1 MPAQRAP
8 PEQDRRKPRD
18 EECGGLDRDVRLVA
32 AVGELEAGDG
42 DHEKRRE
49 DPQSDGAGDDP
60 PAPIYESATRYPIW
74 VRSRRECSFYSHVSV
89 VDATFD
95 LRGDSGSALDSDS
108 EISVLLAEDHALFR
122 QGLRELLDTAGLS
135 VIGEASDGI
144 SAVRLARELR
154 PDVVVMDLNMPR
166 MDGIDA
172 TSEIMKS
179 EHPPVVLVLTVS
191 TTNDDVLDAIA
202 AGAAGYLLKD
212 AAAEEIVN
220 AVRTASSGSSPL
232 SPTIAGAVVRRVRE
246 QSTATDQ
253 PDDLLALS
261 ECEREILRLVAQGRD
276 NTEIAQE
283 LYLSPSTV
291 KNHVSSILEKLG
303 VDSRVQAAVRA
314 ARAGIV

>member
-1 MPAQRAP
+1 M
-8 PEQDRRKPRD
+8 
-18 EECGGLDRDVRLVA
+18 
-32 AVGELEAGDG
+32 
-42 DHEKRRE
+42 
-49 DPQSDGAGDDP
+49 
-60 PAPIYESATRYPIW
+60 
-74 VRSRRECSFYSHVSV
+74 
-89 VDATFD
+89 
-95 LRGDSGSALDSDS
+95 DSDS

-122 QGLRELLDTAGLS
+122 QGLRELLTTAGLS

-144 SAVRLARELR
+144 NAVRLARELR

-179 EHPPVVLVLTVS
+179 EQPPIVLVLTVS

-202 AGAAGYLLKD
+202 AGASGYLLKD
-212 AAAEEIVN
+212 AAADEIVN
-220 AVRTASSGSSPL
+220 AVRSANAGGSTL

-246 QSTATDQ
+246 HSSNVEQ
-253 PDDLLALS
+253 PEALLALS
-261 ECEREILRLVAQGRD
+261 DRETEILRLVAQGRD

>member
-1 MPAQRAP
+1 M
-8 PEQDRRKPRD
+8 D
-18 EECGGLDRDVRLVA
+18 
-32 AVGELEAGDG
+32 
-42 DHEKRRE
+42 
-49 DPQSDGAGDDP
+49 
-60 PAPIYESATRYPIW
+60 T
-74 VRSRRECSFYSHVSV
+74 
-89 VDATFD
+89 
-95 LRGDSGSALDSDS
+95 DS

-135 VIGEASDGI
+135 VIGEASDGVN
-144 SAVRLARELR
+144 AVRLAGELR

-172 TSEIMKS
+172 TSEIMKFDR
-179 EHPPVVLVLTVS
+179 PPVVLVLTVS

-212 AAAEEIVN
+212 ADADEIVN
-220 AVRTASSGSSPL
+220 AVRTASTGSSPL

-246 QSTATDQ
+246 QSSNVEQ
-253 PDDLLALS
+253 PEDLLALS
-261 ECEREILRLVAQGRD
+261 EREREILRLVAQGRD

-291 KNHVSSILEKLG
+291 KNHVSSILDKLG

>member
-1 MPAQRAP
+1 MLLSH
-8 PEQDRRKPRD
+8 
-18 EECGGLDRDVRLVA
+18 CGGD
-32 AVGELEAGDG
+32 
-42 DHEKRRE
+42 
-49 DPQSDGAGDDP
+49 
-60 PAPIYESATRYPIW
+60 
-74 VRSRRECSFYSHVSV
+74 C
-89 VDATFD
+89 
-95 LRGDSGSALDSDS
+95 GSALDSDS

-135 VIGEASDGI
+135 VIGEASDGVN
-144 SAVRLARELR
+144 AVRLARELR

-172 TSEIMKS
+172 TSEITKS

-202 AGAAGYLLKD
+202 AGASGYLLKD
-212 AAAEEIVN
+212 ADADQIVS
-220 AVRTASSGSSPL
+220 AVRSASSGDSTL

-246 QSTATDQ
+246 QSINIEQ
-253 PDDLLALS
+253 PEDLLALS
-261 ECEREILRLVAQGRD
+261 DREKEILRLVAQGRD

>member
-1 MPAQRAP
+1 
-8 PEQDRRKPRD
+8 
-18 EECGGLDRDVRLVA
+18 
-32 AVGELEAGDG
+32 LETDN
-42 DHEKRRE
+42 
-49 DPQSDGAGDDP
+49 
-60 PAPIYESATRYPIW
+60 
-74 VRSRRECSFYSHVSV
+74 
-89 VDATFD
+89 
-95 LRGDSGSALDSDS
+95 
-108 EISVLLAEDHALFR
+108 EIRVLLVEDHALFR
-122 QGLRELLDTAGLS
+122 QGLRELLGTAGLS
-135 VIGEASDGI
+135 VIGEASDGVT
-144 SAVRLARELR
+144 AVRLTRELR

-179 EHPPVVLVLTVS
+179 DRPPVVLVLTVS

-202 AGAAGYLLKD
+202 AGASGYLLKD
-212 AAAEEIVN
+212 AAADEIVN
-220 AVRTASSGSSPL
+220 AVRNANTGSSTL

-246 QSTATDQ
+246 QSATTEQ
-253 PDDLLALS
+253 PEDLLALS
-261 ECEREILRLVAQGRD
+261 EREREILRLVAQGHD

>member
-1 MPAQRAP
+1 M
-8 PEQDRRKPRD
+8 
-18 EECGGLDRDVRLVA
+18 G
-32 AVGELEAGDG
+32 
-42 DHEKRRE
+42 
-49 DPQSDGAGDDP
+49 
-60 PAPIYESATRYPIW
+60 T
-74 VRSRRECSFYSHVSV
+74 
-89 VDATFD
+89 
-95 LRGDSGSALDSDS
+95 DS
-108 EISVLLAEDHALFR
+108 EIRVLLVEDHALFR

-135 VIGEASDGI
+135 VIGEASDGVT
-144 SAVRLARELR
+144 AVRLTRELR
-154 PDVVVMDLNMPR
+154 PDVVVMDLSMPR

-172 TSEIMKS
+172 TSEIMKA
-179 EHPPVVLVLTVS
+179 ERPPVVLVLTVS

-202 AGAAGYLLKD
+202 AGASGYLLKD
-212 AAAEEIVN
+212 AAADEIVN
-220 AVRTASSGSSPL
+220 AVRNANSGSSTL

-246 QSTATDQ
+246 HSATNEQ

-261 ECEREILRLVAQGRD
+261 EREKEILRLVAQGRD

>member
-1 MPAQRAP
+1 
-8 PEQDRRKPRD
+8 
-18 EECGGLDRDVRLVA
+18 
-32 AVGELEAGDG
+32 
-42 DHEKRRE
+42 
-49 DPQSDGAGDDP
+49 
-60 PAPIYESATRYPIW
+60 
-74 VRSRRECSFYSHVSV
+74 
-89 VDATFD
+89 
-95 LRGDSGSALDSDS
+95 LDSDS

-122 QGLRELLDTAGLS
+122 QGLRELLTTAGLS

-144 SAVRLARELR
+144 NAVRLARELR

-179 EHPPVVLVLTVS
+179 EQPPIVLVLTVS

-202 AGAAGYLLKD
+202 AGASGYLLKD
-212 AAAEEIVN
+212 AAADEIVN
-220 AVRTASSGSSPL
+220 AVRSANAGGSTL

-246 QSTATDQ
+246 HSSNVEQ
-253 PDDLLALS
+253 PEALLALS
-261 ECEREILRLVAQGRD
+261 DRETEILRLVAQGRD
-276 NTEIAQE
+276 NTEIAPG
-283 LYLSPSTV
+283 LYLRPSTV

>member
-1 MPAQRAP
+1 L
-8 PEQDRRKPRD
+8 
-18 EECGGLDRDVRLVA
+18 G
-32 AVGELEAGDG
+32 
-42 DHEKRRE
+42 
-49 DPQSDGAGDDP
+49 
-60 PAPIYESATRYPIW
+60 T
-74 VRSRRECSFYSHVSV
+74 
-89 VDATFD
+89 
-95 LRGDSGSALDSDS
+95 DS
-108 EISVLLAEDHALFR
+108 EIRVLLVEDHALFR

-135 VIGEASDGI
+135 VIGEASDGVT
-144 SAVRLARELR
+144 AVRLTRELR

-172 TSEIMKS
+172 TSEIMKA
-179 EHPPVVLVLTVS
+179 ERPPVVLVLTVS

-202 AGAAGYLLKD
+202 AGASGYLLKD
-212 AAAEEIVN
+212 AAANEIVN
-220 AVRTASSGSSPL
+220 AVRNANAGSSTL

-246 QSTATDQ
+246 HSVTTEQ
-253 PDDLLALS
+253 PEDLLALS
-261 ECEREILRLVAQGRD
+261 EREKEILRLVAQGRD